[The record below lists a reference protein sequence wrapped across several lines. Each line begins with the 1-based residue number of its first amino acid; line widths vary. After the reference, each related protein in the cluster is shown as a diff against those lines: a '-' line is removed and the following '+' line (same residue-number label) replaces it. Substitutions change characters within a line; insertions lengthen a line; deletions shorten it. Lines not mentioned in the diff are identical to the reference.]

1 MKINLFCMA
10 DTKMQSVTN
19 LKWFDTINLK
29 QLKPKFFFTFY
40 YHGINNT
47 KPEEPKKNSNT
58 PLSELVYSVTGIAQ
72 TMANWN

>member
-1 MKINLFCMA
+1 MKINLFCTA
-10 DTKMQSVTN
+10 DAKMQSVTN

>member
-1 MKINLFCMA
+1 MKINLFCTA

-47 KPEEPKKNSNT
+47 KPEEPKKKSNT
-58 PLSELVYSVTGIAQ
+58 SLSELVYSVTGIAQ

>member
-1 MKINLFCMA
+1 MKINLFCTA

>member
-1 MKINLFCMA
+1 MKMNLFCTA